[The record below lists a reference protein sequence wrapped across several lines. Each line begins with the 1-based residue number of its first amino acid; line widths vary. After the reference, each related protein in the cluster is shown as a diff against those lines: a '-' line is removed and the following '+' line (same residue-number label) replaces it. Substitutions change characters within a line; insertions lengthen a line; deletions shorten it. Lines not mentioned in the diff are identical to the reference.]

1 MSEVIK
7 KQFVDGPEEGKADAK
22 VIATFDDTIEDE
34 NGNFKAVGRES
45 NMPKEGHK
53 AKVVKEFA
61 DTVDEGKYLRAES
74 APGK

>member
-7 KQFVDGPEEGKADAK
+7 KFEEGPEEGNANAK
-22 VIATFDDTIEDE
+22 VVAQFDDTIEGE
-34 NGNFKAVGRES
+34 NGNLKTVGRES